1 MMELLRDA
9 FDLFLHLDRYLTP
22 LLAEHGPWVHL
33 ILFVVVF
40 CETGLVVTPFLPGDS
55 LLFAAGALAATGGL
69 SLPLLLVGLSLAA
82 IAGDSVNYRIGA
94 AVGTGVFRPDRR
106 ILKREYLTR
115 TEEFYARYGAKTIVL
130 ARFVPIVR
138 TIAPFLAGTGTMEY
152 RRFIIYNVA
161 GGLAWVF
168 IMTVGGYVFGN
179 VPFVKRNFGL
189 VTIAIILLSMLP
201 LATELLKAHRARRT
215 QSA

>member
-1 MMELLRDA
+1 MELLRDA

-22 LLAEHGPWVHL
+22 LLADYGGWVHV

-69 SLPLLLVGLSLAA
+69 SLPLLVVGLSVAA

-94 AVGTGVFRPDRR
+94 TVGTGVFRPDRR

-115 TEEFYARYGAKTIVL
+115 TEEFYARHGAKTIVL

-201 LATELLKAHRARRT
+201 LATELLKARRARRT

>member
-1 MMELLRDA
+1 MELLRDT

-22 LLAEHGPWVHL
+22 LLAQHGGWVHL

-40 CETGLVVTPFLPGDS
+40 CETGLVITPFLPGDS

-82 IAGDSVNYRIGA
+82 IVGDSVNYRIGA
-94 AVGTGVFRPDRR
+94 TVGTGVFRPDRR

-115 TEEFYARYGAKTIVL
+115 TEEFYARHGAKTIVL

-152 RRFIIYNVA
+152 RRFLLYNVA
-161 GGLAWVF
+161 GGLAWVC

-201 LATELLKAHRARRT
+201 LATELLKARRARRT